1 MRGRA
6 GAAVVVATMFRNQYD
21 NDTTTWSPQGRIHQV
36 EYAMESIKQGSCA
49 VGLKSKTHAVIVAL
63 KRSAN
68 ELSSHQKKLF
78 CIDGHVGIAI
88 AGLTSDA
95 RMLSTYMRDECLTNK
110 FVFDEPLPVSR
121 LVASVAEKMQ
131 TPTLQYGRRPY
142 GVGFLVAGVDEQGP
156 HIYQTCPS
164 SNYYS
169 CKAMAIG
176 ARYQSAKTYLE
187 RGIDKFETATPDELL
202 LHGLKALRESLA
214 GDVSLTVD
222 NCAAGIVS
230 ADAKFR
236 VVEGTDLA
244 SLIEQISTPAQ
255 AADAGDQAAPAA
267 AADEPMEG

>member
-1 MRGRA
+1 
-6 GAAVVVATMFRNQYD
+6 MFRNQYD

-63 KRSAN
+63 KRSAH
-68 ELSSHQKKLF
+68 ELASHQKKLF

-95 RMLSTYMRDECLTNK
+95 RMLSSYMRDECLTNK
-110 FVFDEPLPVSR
+110 FVFGEPLPVPR

-142 GVGFLVAGVDEQGP
+142 GVGFLVAGVDENGP

-164 SNYYS
+164 SNYYA

-187 RGIDKFETATPDELL
+187 RGLDSFENASAEDLL
-202 LHGLKALRESLA
+202 LHGLRALRESLG
-214 GDVSLTVD
+214 GDVSLTID

-230 ADAKFR
+230 AEEKF
-236 VVEGTDLA
+236 VMFEGEALKPLMDKLA
-244 SLIEQISTPAQ
+244 VPPAQ
-255 AADAGDQAAPAA
+255 DAPAPAPVGNDGAAAAAP
-267 AADEPMEG
+267 ADEPMEG

>member
-1 MRGRA
+1 
-6 GAAVVVATMFRNQYD
+6 
-21 NDTTTWSPQGRIHQV
+21 
-36 EYAMESIKQGSCA
+36 MESIKQGSCA

-95 RMLSTYMRDECLTNK
+95 RMLSTFMRDECLTNK
-110 FVFDEPLPVSR
+110 FVFGDPLPVSR

-142 GVGFLVAGVDEQGP
+142 GVGFIVAGVDEQGP

-187 RGIDKFETATPDELL
+187 RGLDKFENATPNELL
-202 LHGLKALRESLA
+202 LHGLRALSESLA
-214 GDVSLTVD
+214 GDASLNID

-230 ADAKFR
+230 EDAKFAMI
-236 VVEGTDLA
+236 EGDALGA
-244 SLIEQISTPAQ
+244 LIEQLSEAAPQ
-255 AADAGDQAAPAA
+255 AAPAGGDAPAPAAAPAA
-267 AADEPMEG
+267 ADEAME

>member
-1 MRGRA
+1 
-6 GAAVVVATMFRNQYD
+6 MFRNQYD
-21 NDTTTWSPQGRIHQV
+21 NDTTTWSPQGRIHQM

-78 CIDGHVGIAI
+78 KIDGHVGIAI

-95 RMLSTYMRDECLTNK
+95 RMLSTFMRDECLTNK

-131 TPTLQYGRRPY
+131 TPTLEYGRRPY
-142 GVGFLVAGVDEQGP
+142 GVGFIVAGIDEQGP
-156 HIYQTCPS
+156 HIFQTCPS

-187 RGIDKFETATPDELL
+187 RGIDKFETATPDDLL
-202 LHGLKALRESLA
+202 LHGLRALRESLA

-230 ADAKFR
+230 AEKNF
-236 VVEGTDLA
+236 ELIGSSDLA
-244 SLIEQISTPAQ
+244 ALIEKI
-255 AADAGDQAAPAA
+255 AAPAPAGDGESEA
-267 AADEPMEG
+267 APATDEPMEA